1 MGNSKG
7 NFFRTLML
15 FAGLCMILTSGCF
28 DDTDKKGLPLFGTD
42 TGTGTGQ
49 STADD
54 SSKVVQ
60 ANETTAAGGSVYL
73 IGTGI
78 YDITGPAGEIIMMG
92 YAVSD
97 QKTAGI
103 HIRLRAR
110 AFIIGDA
117 DKRVVFVSSDLGQLF
132 QMVKVK
138 VCEKI
143 AGNAELAKYYN
154 VKNVLLSATHTHNGP
169 GGYSGY
175 FLYDATINGFVKQNF
190 NAIVDGIYQ
199 SILRAHNNLK
209 RGRIL
214 VSQGTIEG
222 CGGNRAEIPYN
233 NNPAVERAKYDSN
246 TDKTMTLLKFVTL
259 DGEEIGMVNW
269 YAVHPDSI
277 GPENHL
283 ISGDNK
289 GWASYLFEKD
299 KGTDYLAARTF
310 VAAFAQA
317 SAGDVTPNI
326 GFGLAPPDVTFEK
339 NKSLENAVL
348 KQYNKARELYSG
360 AAQELSGSIDYRH
373 EWVDMRT
380 LYVEEAKCTTC
391 AAGMGASFSAG
402 SPSDNPSPA
411 PLFPNGTTVSSLN
424 WNDNAASTFLSTFLG
439 GIFAFAW
446 PATNDAAYKKCQ
458 AEKPVLIPTGIAHI
472 NINGPTMTPQIMPL
486 QVLKIGNLAIAAVP
500 TEVTTMSGRRIKETL
515 LSGLSGL
522 GVNVAVISSLANSYA
537 SYLATR
543 EEYALQWY
551 EGACTQF
558 GPNELA
564 AFRQEYAKLCR
575 AITDGTDVPSGPTP
589 QDVTG
594 LTVDFTAKVVLDDK
608 PLFKNFGD
616 VITQPNASYAKG
628 DTVSAQFW
636 GGHPN
641 NSLRTQDTFLVIEKL
656 VNGSYVPV
664 AWDWDPETTYR
675 WERNGISYSKITITW
690 HTKNA
695 AAGTYRIRH
704 KGNWK
709 SGWTGRIS
717 AYEGVTN
724 AFKVN

>member
-1 MGNSKG
+1 MGNSKIKI
-7 NFFRTLML
+7 FMTVIL
-15 FAGLCMILTSGCF
+15 FAVTCMILSSGCF
-28 DDTDKKGLPLFGTD
+28 NDSDKNALPILGSD
-42 TGTGTGQ
+42 AGQ
-49 STADD
+49 PADNG
-54 SSKVVQ
+54 
-60 ANETTAAGGSVYL
+60 ANTILPHETTQAGGSVYL

-78 YDITGPAGEIIMMG
+78 YDITGPAAEVGMMG
-92 YAVSD
+92 FAEMD

-103 HIRLRAR
+103 HTRLRSR

-117 DKRVVFVSSDLGQLF
+117 DKRVVLVSADLGMLF

-143 AGNAELAKYYN
+143 SGNADLAPYYN
-154 VKNVLLSATHTHNGP
+154 EKNVLLSATHTHNGP

-175 FLYDATINGFVKQNF
+175 FLYDVTVNGFVKQNF
-190 NAIVDGIYQ
+190 NAIVDGIYK

-214 VSQGTIEG
+214 VGQGTIDG
-222 CGGNRAEIPYN
+222 CGGNRAEVAYN
-233 NNPAVERAKYDSN
+233 NNPAAERARYDSN

-277 GPENHL
+277 GPDNRL

-299 KGTDYLAARTF
+299 KGADYCSARTF

-326 GFGLAPPDVTFEK
+326 GFGQAPADVTFEN
-339 NKSLENAVL
+339 NKSLENAAL
-348 KQYNKARELYSG
+348 KQYNKAKALYDG
-360 AAQELSGSIDYRH
+360 ATQELSGSIDYRH

-380 LYVEEAKCTTC
+380 LYVESATCSTC
-391 AAGMGASFSAG
+391 AAAMGASFSAG
-402 SPSDNPSPA
+402 SPADNPSPS
-411 PLFPNGTTVSSLN
+411 PLFPNGTTVDSLN
-424 WNDNAASTFLSTFLG
+424 WNDNAAKSFLSTFLG

-446 PATNDAAYKKCQ
+446 PATNDAAYRKCH
-458 AEKPVLIPTGIAHI
+458 AEKPILIPTGVAHI
-472 NINGPTMTPQIMPL
+472 NINGPVMTPQIMPL

-522 GVNVAVISSLANSYA
+522 GVDYAVVSSLANSYA

-543 EEYALQWY
+543 EEYAMQWY

-564 AFRQEYAKLCR
+564 AFRQEYAKLCK
-575 AITDGTDVPSGPTP
+575 AIIDGMDVPSGPAP

-594 LTVDFTAKVVLDDK
+594 LTVDLTAKVVLDDK

-616 VITQPNASYAKG
+616 VITQPGAAYTRG
-628 DTVSAQFW
+628 DTVSVQFW

-641 NSLRTQDTFLVIEKL
+641 NNLKTQDTFLVVEKL
-656 VNGSYVPV
+656 VNGSYAPI
-664 AWDWDPETTYR
+664 ARDWDPETTYR
-675 WERNGISYSKITITW
+675 WERNGISYSRITITW

-695 AAGTYRIRH
+695 GPGTYRIRH

-709 SGWTGRIS
+709 SGWTGKIS
-717 AYEGVTN
+717 AYEGVSN
-724 AFKVN
+724 AFRVN

>member
-1 MGNSKG
+1 MGNGKKK
-7 NFFRTLML
+7 FF
-15 FAGLCMILTSGCF
+15 AAVILCSITCLVFSGC
-28 DDTDKKGLPLFGTD
+28 DNDSGSNALPFPGSD
-42 TGTGTGQ
+42 TGQT
-49 STADD
+49 DD
-54 SSKVVQ
+54 SGGSVVLPD
-60 ANETTAAGGSVYL
+60 ETTGSGGSVYL
-73 IGTGI
+73 VGTGV
-78 YDITGPAGEIIMMG
+78 YDITGPAAEIGMMG
-92 YAVSD
+92 YAVSE
-97 QKTAGI
+97 QKTSGI
-103 HIRLRAR
+103 HLRLRSR
-110 AFIIGDA
+110 AYIIGDA
-117 DKRVVFVSSDLGQLF
+117 DKRVVFVSADLGMLF
-132 QMVKVK
+132 QMVKLK

-143 AGNAELAKYYN
+143 AGNADLAPYYN
-154 VKNVLLSATHTHNGP
+154 EKNVLLSATHTHNGP

-175 FLYDATINGFVKQNF
+175 FLYDVTINGFVKQNF

-199 SILRAHNNLK
+199 SILRAHDNLK

-214 VSQGTIEG
+214 VAQGAIEG
-222 CGGNRAEIPYN
+222 CGGNRAEVAYN
-233 NNPAVERAKYDSN
+233 NNPASERTRYDGI
-246 TDKTMTLLKFVTL
+246 TDRTMTLLKFVTL
-259 DGEEIGMVNW
+259 DGEEVGMVNW

-277 GPENHL
+277 GPENRL

-299 KGTDYLAARTF
+299 RGTDYLAPKTF

-326 GFGLAPPDVTFEK
+326 GFGQAPADVTFEK

-348 KQYNKARELYSG
+348 KQYNKAKELYSG
-360 AAQELSGSIDYRH
+360 ATTELSGPVDYRH

-380 LYVEEAKCTTC
+380 LHVEETKCVTC
-391 AAGMGASFSAG
+391 PAGMGASFSAG
-402 SPSDNPSPA
+402 SPADNPSPS
-411 PLFPNGTTVSSLN
+411 PLFPNGTTVDSLN
-424 WNDNAASTFLSTFLG
+424 WNDNAALTFLNGFLG

-446 PATNDAAYKKCQ
+446 PATGDAAYKKCH
-458 AEKPVLIPTGIAHI
+458 AEKPVLIPTGVAHI
-472 NINGPTMTPQIMPL
+472 NISGPTMTPQIMPL
-486 QVLKIGNLAIAAVP
+486 QVLRIGNLAIAAVP
-500 TEVTTMSGRRIKETL
+500 AEVTTMSGRRIRETL
-515 LSGLSGL
+515 LAGLSGL
-522 GVNVAVISSLANSYA
+522 GVNVAVIASLANSYA

-543 EEYALQWY
+543 EEYAMQWY

-575 AITDGTDVPSGPTP
+575 AIADGTDVPAGPSP

-616 VITQPNASYAKG
+616 VITQPGASCSRG

-641 NSLRTQDTFLVIEKL
+641 NNLRTQDTFLVVEKL
-656 VNGSYVPV
+656 VNGKYVPV
-664 AWDWDPETTYR
+664 ARDWDPETTYR
-675 WERNGISYSKITITW
+675 WQRNGISYSKITITW

-695 AAGTYRIRH
+695 EPGTYRIRH
-704 KGNWK
+704 RGNWK
-709 SGWTGRIS
+709 SGWTGKIS

-724 AFKVN
+724 TFKVL

>member
-1 MGNSKG
+1 MIQIK
-7 NFFRTLML
+7 TLSP
-15 FAGLCMILTSGCF
+15 FSDS
-28 DDTDKKGLPLFGTD
+28 DD
-42 TGTGTGQ
+42 GQ
-49 STADD
+49 SADD
-54 SSKVVQ
+54 AAVTVLPH
-60 ANETTAAGGSVYL
+60 ETTRSGGSVYL

-78 YDITGPAGEIIMMG
+78 YDITGPAAEVGMMG
-92 YAVSD
+92 YAVME

-103 HIRLRAR
+103 HTRLRSR

-117 DKRVVFVSSDLGQLF
+117 DRRVVFVSADLGMLF

-143 AGNAELAKYYN
+143 AANADLAKYYN
-154 VKNVLLSATHTHNGP
+154 EKNVLLSATHTHNGP

-175 FLYDATINGFVKQNF
+175 FLYDVTVNGFVKKNF
-190 NAIVDGIYQ
+190 NVIVDGIYL

-214 VSQGTIEG
+214 VAQGTIEG
-222 CGGNRAEIPYN
+222 CGGNRAEIAYN
-233 NNPAVERAKYDSN
+233 NNPAAERATYDGT
-246 TDKTMTLLKFVTL
+246 TDTTMTLLKFVTL

-269 YAVHPDSI
+269 YGVHPDSI
-277 GPENHL
+277 GPDNRL

-299 KGTDYLAARTF
+299 KGANYRAARTF

-326 GFGLAPPDVTFEK
+326 GFGQAPPDVTFE
-339 NKSLENAVL
+339 NNRSLENAVL
-348 KQYNKARELYSG
+348 KQYTRARELYDG
-360 AAQELSGSIDYRH
+360 ASQELSGSIEYRH

-380 LYVEEAKCTTC
+380 LYVESAGCTTC
-391 AAGMGASFSAG
+391 PAGMGASFSAG
-402 SPSDNPSPA
+402 SPADNPSPS
-411 PLFPNGTTVSSLN
+411 PLFPNGTTVDSLN

-446 PATNDAAYKKCQ
+446 PLTNDAAYKKCQ

-472 NINGPTMTPQIMPL
+472 NINGPVMTPQIMPL

-500 TEVTTMSGRRIKETL
+500 TEVTTMAGRRIKETL
-515 LSGLSGL
+515 LSGLSGI
-522 GVNVAVISSLANSYA
+522 GVNFAVISSLANSYA

-543 EEYALQWY
+543 EEYAMQWY

-575 AITDGTDVPSGPTP
+575 AIVEGASVPAGPVP

-608 PLFKNFGD
+608 PLFNSFGD
-616 VITQPNASYAKG
+616 VITQPGTSYARG
-628 DTVSAQFW
+628 DTVSVQFW

-641 NSLRTQDTFLVIEKL
+641 NNYRTQDTFLVVEKL
-656 VNGSYVPV
+656 LNGSYLPV
-664 AWDWDPETTYR
+664 AYDWDPETTYR
-675 WERNGISYSKITITW
+675 WQRSGISYSKITITW

-695 AAGTYRIRH
+695 APGTYRIRH

-709 SGWTGRIS
+709 SGWTGAIS
-717 AYEGVTN
+717 AYEGVSN
-724 AFKVN
+724 SFKVN